1 MIPVVRT
8 GNFTT
13 VNLVSKIDNFI
24 NSDFFFNDNGFEI
37 SAPVLL
43 ARCQNNP
50 ELSAKVQQM
59 IIENDVQGMS
69 NDMSNEDVLKTVDLK
84 YNTITYLR
92 DKIDKRI
99 IELRSKPET
108 KVAS

>member
-1 MIPVVRT
+1 MIPVILS
-8 GNFTT
+8 GNLET
-13 VNLVSKIDNFI
+13 VNLVSKIDPFI
-24 NSDFFFNDNGFEI
+24 NSDFFFDENGFEI

-43 ARCQNNP
+43 ARCQDNP
-50 ELSAKVQQM
+50 ELTAKVQQM

-69 NDMSNEDVLKTVDLK
+69 NDMSNEDVLKTVDMK

-108 KVAS
+108 KEAS